1 LKTRSST
8 SPSTDRQHSMGTFTV
23 TIDNKKKFGGNMRA
37 FGVNAAAGKMR
48 AFGDAAPRQTSALN
62 R

>member
-1 LKTRSST
+1 
-8 SPSTDRQHSMGTFTV
+8 MGTFTV

-48 AFGDAAPRQTSALN
+48 AFCDAAPRQTSALN